1 MIGDN
6 VIGLMCCWVKPR
18 WVLVSVPHEAIVDL
32 FRVRPTLAFELLAS
46 VRAVSPSAQVVGEV
60 HEANLGE
67 VAPPEYRAD
76 LVVAL
81 SGGVELVV
89 VVEVQ
94 LQKNGDKRFAWPV
107 YGAVAGARHR
117 KAAALLVVTMDRG
130 VARWAERPIEV
141 GPGFVLRPIVLG
153 PEQVPVITD
162 VELARLNPE
171 IAVLSV
177 MAHGEEPIGAAIAL
191 AAAEVAIS
199 LDGGRPKLYLDL
211 ILDSL
216 GPVARLALE
225 QVMIQNWQPRSDFI
239 KRLDA
244 EALARGRL
252 EGERLLLLR
261 LLRRRFGDLPAEVE
275 ARVAAASAEQVEVW
289 GESFAVCDTLE
300 GVFGG

>member
-1 MIGDN
+1 M
-6 VIGLMCCWVKPR
+6 
-18 WVLVSVPHEAIVDL
+18 
-32 FRVRPTLAFELLAS
+32 
-46 VRAVSPSAQVVGEV
+46 SPSAPVVGQV
-60 HEANLGE
+60 LDANLGD

-76 LVVAL
+76 LLVAL
-81 SGGVELVV
+81 TGGVELVV

-94 LQKNGDKRFAWPV
+94 QQQDGDKRYTWPAYV
-107 YGAVAGARHR
+107 AVAGARHR
-117 KAAALLVVTMDRG
+117 KSAAVMVVTLDRA
-130 VARWAERPIEV
+130 VARWAERPIEI

-162 VELARLNPE
+162 LELARQNPE
-171 IAVLSV
+171 IAVLSA
-177 MAHGEEPIGAAIAL
+177 MAHGEEPIGTAIAL

-216 GPVARLALE
+216 GPVARDVLE
-225 QVMIQNWQPRSDFI
+225 RVMIQSWQPRSDFL

-244 EALARGRL
+244 EALARGRE

-275 ARVAAASAEQVEVW
+275 ARIAAASAEQVEVW

-300 GVFGG
+300 GVFGSAGSGE